1 MSHCLNPNC
10 QKPKNPDWNRFC
22 EHCGSKLLLKDRYR
36 PIQLI
41 GQGGFGRTFLAA
53 DEDKP
58 SKPHCVIKQFF
69 PLAQGTNNV
78 NKAAELFEK
87 EAVRLD
93 QLGQH
98 SQIPELMAHFTQ
110 DGRQYLVQQFIEGQ
124 NLAQALEAEGKFNEI
139 KIKNLLNNL
148 LPVLQF
154 IHSHNVIHRD
164 IKPENII
171 RRNSENGD
179 NEGGSD
185 RLVLVDFGAAK
196 HAVGTALFQTGTTI
210 GTPEYTAPEQNR
222 GKAVFASDLYSLG
235 VTCLH
240 LLTQVS
246 PFELFDVNEDS
257 WMWRRY
263 LNGNSVSDNLARVL
277 DKLVENAINRRYKSV
292 YEVLEELNAN
302 YSVNLSLS
310 ADTKVQNEAPKTS
323 FQPIPQIPPITP
335 VEESQPTVKK
345 APIQTWEC
353 LQTLSSHSAWVR
365 SVAFSPD
372 GQILASASEDNTVK
386 LWWVDTG
393 TEMTTIYGHLDRV
406 CCVAFSP
413 DGKIIASAGRDKT
426 IKLWQART
434 GQLIKTI
441 GDWNKAEYYSHA
453 NDINSLAFTPQGN
466 ILASASK
473 DNTIKLWWL
482 GSDIS
487 SVDYGKLIKTLS
499 GHYKAIRAI
508 AISPDGNILASGSE
522 DNTIKLWEIKTGKEI
537 NILGSWYSGYLQF
550 INAVAFSPDG
560 KILASGSWDKTIKF
574 WNVKTGDMLKSIEGH
589 TDYIRTVAFSPDGK
603 IIASGSDDKTIKI
616 WEVKTGEELSTIEGH
631 SNLVNAVVFSPDGK
645 LLASGSS
652 DNTIKIWR
660 IVNC

>member
-1 MSHCLNPNC
+1 M
-10 QKPKNPDWNRFC
+10 
-22 EHCGSKLLLKDRYR
+22 LLKDRYR

-58 SKPHCVIKQFF
+58 SKPYCVIKQFF
-69 PLAQGTNNV
+69 PLAQGTKNV
-78 NKAAELFEK
+78 SKAAELFEK

-124 NLAQALEAEGKFNEI
+124 NLAQALEAEGKFDEV
-139 KIKNLLNNL
+139 KIRNLLNNL

-171 RRNSENGD
+171 RRNRETGGNG
-179 NEGGSD
+179 EGGD

-196 HAVGTALFQTGTTI
+196 YAVGTALLQTGTTI

-257 WMWRRY
+257 WVWRRY
-263 LNGNSVSDNLARVL
+263 LNGNSVSDGLGRVL
-277 DKLVENAINRRYKSV
+277 DKLVQNAINRRYKSV
-292 YEVLEELNAN
+292 YEVLTELNGN
-302 YSVNLSLS
+302 SSTNLSLGPT
-310 ADTKVQNEAPKTS
+310 TKVQNEAIAP
-323 FQPIPQIPPITP
+323 PIAPLNAPLNTIRTIPEIPPILPTP
-335 VEESQPTVKK
+335 PSQEIIKK
-345 APIQTWEC
+345 PPVQTWKC
-353 LQTLSSHSAWVR
+353 LKTLSAHSAWVR

-372 GQILASASEDNTVK
+372 GQFLASGSEDNTVK
-386 LWWVDTG
+386 LWSVNSGQEIATL
-393 TEMTTIYGHLDRV
+393 YGHLGQV

-413 DGKIIASAGRDKT
+413 DGNIIASTGQDKT
-426 IKLWQART
+426 IKLWHRKT
-434 GQLIKTI
+434 RQLIRTI
-441 GDWNKAEYYSHA
+441 GDWNKAEYYSHSK
-453 NDINSLAFTPQGN
+453 DINSLAFNPKGN
-466 ILASASK
+466 ILASCSK
-473 DNTIKLWWL
+473 DNTIKIWWL
-482 GSDIS
+482 GGDIYSD
-487 SVDYGKLIKTLS
+487 DYGKLIKTVS
-499 GHYKAIRAI
+499 GHQKAVRSV
-508 AISPDGNILASGSE
+508 AISPDGEILASGSE
-522 DNTIKLWEIKTGKEI
+522 DNKIKLWQLKNGKEI
-537 NILGSWYSGYLQF
+537 NTLNRWELGYLQF
-550 INAVAFSPDG
+550 ITSVAFSQDG
-560 KILASGSWDKTIKF
+560 EILASGSWDKTIKL
-574 WNVKTGDMLKSIEGH
+574 WDVKTGEILKAIEGH
-589 TDYIRTVAFSPDGK
+589 TDYIRSVAFSPNGK

-631 SNLVNAVVFSPDGK
+631 SNLVNSVVFSPDGK

-660 IVNC
+660 REG

>member
-10 QKPKNPDWNRFC
+10 QRPKNPDRNRFC
-22 EHCGSKLLLKDRYR
+22 EHCGSKLWLKDRYR
-36 PIQLI
+36 PIELI
-41 GQGGFGRTFLAA
+41 GQGGFGRTFLAV

-58 SKPHCVIKQFF
+58 SKPYCVIKQFF

-124 NLAQALEAEGKFNEI
+124 DLAQALEAEGKFNEI

-164 IKPENII
+164 IKPANII
-171 RRNSENGD
+171 SKTSQTGD
-179 NEGGSD
+179 NNEESD
-185 RLVLVDFGAAK
+185 RLFLVDFGAAK

-263 LNGNSVSDNLARVL
+263 LSGNSVSETLGRVL

-292 YEVLEELNAN
+292 YEVLTDLNTN
-302 YSVNLSLS
+302 YTVNLSLV
-310 ADTKVQNEAPKTS
+310 ADTKVQNQAIAPVNT
-323 FQPIPQIPPITP
+323 IPQIPQIPRI
-335 VEESQPTVKK
+335 QPTEQIVKK
-345 APIQTWEC
+345 TPTQTWKC
-353 LQTLSSHSAWVR
+353 TQTLSNHSAWVR
-365 SVAFSPD
+365 SLAFSPD

-393 TEMTTIYGHLDRV
+393 AEMTTIYGHLDRV
-406 CCVAFSP
+406 CSVAFSP
-413 DGKIIASAGRDKT
+413 DGDMIASAGKDKT
-426 IKLWQART
+426 IKLWQAQT
-434 GQLIKTI
+434 GRLIKTI
-441 GDWNKAEYYSHA
+441 GDWNRAEYYSHA
-453 NDINSLAFTPQGN
+453 SDINSLVFSPQGK

-473 DNTIKLWWL
+473 DNTIKLWKL
-482 GSDIS
+482 DSDIS
-487 SVDYGKLIKTLS
+487 SADYGKLIRTLS
-499 GHYKAIRAI
+499 GHDKAIRAI
-508 AISPDGNILASGSE
+508 AISPDGEILASGSE
-522 DNTIKLWEIKTGKEI
+522 DNTIKLWQVRTYKEI
-537 NILGSWYSGYLQF
+537 NILNRGELGYLKF

-560 KILASGSWDKTIKF
+560 NILASGSWDKTIKF
-574 WNVKTGDMLKSIEGH
+574 WDVKTGELLKSIEGH
-589 TDYIRTVAFSPDGK
+589 TDYIRAVAFSPDGETL
-603 IIASGSDDKTIKI
+603 ASGSDDKTIKI
-616 WEVKTGEELSTIEGH
+616 WEVKTGTELSVIEGH

-652 DNTIKIWR
+652 DNTIKIWS
-660 IVNC
+660 IANG